1 MNYSASAQRS
11 IIDFTMEYTWVLN
24 PRNDEAQLDLKLLN
38 RTHQERRGKRK
49 EGLALYSL
57 LNYPDNLLTTKL
69 TYFDGWKRKDFRK
82 GERGVQQQ
90 PATIAMKTPECGGLQ
105 RTDRAVTTCR
115 LPKRYCRV
123 EHNLR

>member
-11 IIDFTMEYTWVLN
+11 IVDFTMEYTWVLN

-49 EGLALYSL
+49 EGLTLDSL

-69 TYFDGWKRKDFRK
+69 TYFGGWKRKDFRK

-90 PATIAMKTPECGGLQ
+90 PATTAMKTPKCGGL
-105 RTDRAVTTCR
+105 RGTDRAITTSR
-115 LPKRYCRV
+115 LPQRFHGV

>member
-11 IIDFTMEYTWVLN
+11 IVDFTMEYTWVLN

-49 EGLALYSL
+49 EGLTLDSL

-69 TYFDGWKRKDFRK
+69 TYF
-82 GERGVQQQ
+82 
-90 PATIAMKTPECGGLQ
+90 GG
-105 RTDRAVTTCR
+105 
-115 LPKRYCRV
+115 
-123 EHNLR
+123 